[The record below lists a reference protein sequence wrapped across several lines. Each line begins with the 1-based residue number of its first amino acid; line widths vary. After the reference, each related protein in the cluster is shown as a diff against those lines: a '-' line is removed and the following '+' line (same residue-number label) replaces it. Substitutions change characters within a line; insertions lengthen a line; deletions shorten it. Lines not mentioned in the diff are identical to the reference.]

1 MKNTLK
7 NLLTLHLFIAL
18 LTLMF
23 VSAANADPLWPA
35 RKAPILAEGATSD
48 PTLTKKQVE
57 DQRKVLNAN
66 ILANEPTELFRAGE
80 FQVDVFGAASVADL
94 ESIEDADGGAGLGI
108 NYFFTR
114 HVGVGYEARHSLKD
128 GENFMNQM
136 AASLFFRFPIG
147 HVSPYVF
154 AGAGYRYQDH
164 GFSPRYHAGAGIE
177 FRLNAYLGLFSDVR
191 FVQKDL
197 QFNDFADA
205 GYVGRA
211 GIRLSF

>member
-66 ILANEPTELFRAGE
+66 ILANEPTEL
-80 FQVDVFGAASVADL
+80 
-94 ESIEDADGGAGLGI
+94 
-108 NYFFTR
+108 
-114 HVGVGYEARHSLKD
+114 LKD